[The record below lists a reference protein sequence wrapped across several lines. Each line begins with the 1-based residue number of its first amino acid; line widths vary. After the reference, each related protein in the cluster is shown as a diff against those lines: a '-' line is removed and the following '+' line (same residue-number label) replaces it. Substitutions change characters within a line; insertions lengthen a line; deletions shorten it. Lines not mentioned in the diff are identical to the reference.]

1 MIVEITIKAKMHIPD
16 EYDLTKIPED
26 IKRYGIDTEAT
37 KITSVT
43 IDKAVVTEAKY
54 WG

>member
-1 MIVEITIKAKMHIPD
+1 MIVEITIKAEMHIPD
-16 EYDLTKIPED
+16 KYDLTKIPED

-37 KITSVT
+37 KITKVT
-43 IDKAVVTEAKY
+43 VDKAVLTGAKY